1 MKRIYKYTLGRDGDV
16 VHYTGKFERF
26 LDVRTQNGIP
36 TVWIELND
44 DVPEI
49 SIDIVAIGTGW
60 ELPTEVMT
68 QLNYVGTAID
78 GFGFVWHYYWTR
90 TPEAPKEEEEGPVE
104 ENPENNTPQE
114 E

>member
-49 SIDIVAIGTGW
+49 SIDIVAIGTGRNRNG
-60 ELPTEVMT
+60 ERLKNEMT
-68 QLNYVGTAID
+68 VKLN
-78 GFGFVWHYYWTR
+78 
-90 TPEAPKEEEEGPVE
+90 
-104 ENPENNTPQE
+104 
-114 E
+114 